1 MAPMTCVFISY
12 DALFIQ
18 GHSLGHLLVRTVDE
32 MSELETPS
40 YTQQQQ
46 QRSQQVRSGYTIG
59 GGGRRGTARTAHKIV
74 SGVLILVPHFEDH
87 DTLRIHQS

>member
-46 QRSQQVRSGYTIG
+46 QRSQQVRSG
-59 GGGRRGTARTAHKIV
+59 
-74 SGVLILVPHFEDH
+74 
-87 DTLRIHQS
+87 